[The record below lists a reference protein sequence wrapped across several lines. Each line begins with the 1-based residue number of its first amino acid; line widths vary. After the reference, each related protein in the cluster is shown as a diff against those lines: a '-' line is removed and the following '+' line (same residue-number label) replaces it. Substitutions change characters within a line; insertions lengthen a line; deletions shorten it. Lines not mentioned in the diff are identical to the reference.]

1 MHDIFL
7 FILFTIWYDFIQLQK
22 LMWGL
27 KYTRHRNKKIK
38 LNPFNTGRH
47 FYLDICARL
56 EHFIDITKGAEKSE
70 D

>member
-1 MHDIFL
+1 MNME
-7 FILFTIWYDFIQLQK
+7 T
-22 LMWGL
+22 
-27 KYTRHRNKKIK
+27 
-38 LNPFNTGRH
+38 RH